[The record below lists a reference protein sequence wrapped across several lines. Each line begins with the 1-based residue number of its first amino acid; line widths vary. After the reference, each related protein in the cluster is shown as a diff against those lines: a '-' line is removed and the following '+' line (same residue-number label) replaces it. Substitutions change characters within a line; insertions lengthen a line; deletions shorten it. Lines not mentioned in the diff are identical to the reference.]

1 MGNTESE
8 KEYPLS
14 CVVKT
19 LSRADCRAYSE
30 ENEGYTAVFMRSGS
44 AFVSVNG
51 KETSFSEKEMLF
63 LTPAVCSHFVSVSEN
78 AEAVFL
84 RFSPAFANSAVKGSL
99 PVLFRGD
106 KGGGVFSAAFTQTNG
121 IGTLLEK
128 TLGERNV
135 PELAAGATALSI
147 LLCAVKHELV
157 ADPGSLAPKVIKEKM
172 PELLATVGVR
182 LPECDEK
189 AAAEKI
195 GVSYSYFSRSFKA
208 ETGMSFREYV
218 NFRRVNEAKRRL
230 VSSDAD
236 IASIADALG
245 FSSPSHFINVFGEL
259 AGISPKQFRK
269 KYTEKA
275 Q

>member
-1 MGNTESE
+1 MGNTESA

-19 LSRADCRAYSE
+19 LSPADRRAYSE
-30 ENEGYTAVFMRSGS
+30 ENEGYTVVFMRSGN
-44 AFVSVNG
+44 ATVSVNG
-51 KETSFSEKEMLF
+51 KETSLAEREMLF
-63 LTPAVCSHFVSVSEN
+63 LTPAVCSHFVSVSGN

-84 RFSPAFANSAVKGSL
+84 RFSSAFAGAAVKGSL

-106 KGGGVFSAAFTQTNG
+106 KDGIYSAAFTRENG

-135 PELAAGATALSI
+135 PELAAGAAALSL
-147 LLCAVKHELV
+147 LLCAVKNGL
-157 ADPGSLAPKVIKEKM
+157 ASDPGSLVPRTIKEKM
-172 PELLATVGVR
+172 PEILAMVGAQ
-182 LPECDEK
+182 LPDCDEK
-189 AAAEKI
+189 AAAESL

-208 ETGMSFREYV
+208 EMGMSFREYV

-236 IASIADALG
+236 IASIADTLG
-245 FSSPSHFINVFGEL
+245 FSSPSHFINVFGSL
-259 AGISPKQFRK
+259 TGMSPKQFRK